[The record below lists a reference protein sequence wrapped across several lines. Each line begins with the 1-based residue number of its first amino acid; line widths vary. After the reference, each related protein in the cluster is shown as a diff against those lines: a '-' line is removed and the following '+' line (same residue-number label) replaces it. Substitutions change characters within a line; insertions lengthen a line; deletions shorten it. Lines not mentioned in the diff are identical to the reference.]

1 MESFVHVM
9 QRLQEGLA
17 VKLVLSCVVSVAAEE
32 HAQLFAG
39 FVLLVFADL
48 FTKCLSLSRRCLLD
62 GGVAAPSVW
71 QACKGLRAA
80 HRARYISSKEMRRGF
95 VHKIL
100 SYIAVVLSAAALDFM
115 LGHVQS
121 PAFATGLVIGYLAM
135 TEFVSIMENLQG
147 AGVAEAGA
155 FAALVRKRGG
165 VSDGRGDESPVKGDG
180 HGVRGDEACA
190 MTGVSKNEE
199 AADGCG
205 DGGRADGGNDERKVR

>member
-1 MESFVHVM
+1 MESFVHVL
-9 QRLQEGLA
+9 QRLQEGWA

-62 GGVAAPSVW
+62 GGVAAPSLW
-71 QACKGLRAA
+71 QACRGLRAA

-100 SYIAVVLSAAALDFM
+100 SYIVVVLSAAVLDFM
-115 LGHVQS
+115 LGHVES

-147 AGVAEAGA
+147 AGVVEAGA
-155 FAALVRKRGG
+155 FAVLVCKRSG
-165 VSDGRGDESPVKGDG
+165 VVKDAGDKPDEKG
-180 HGVRGDEACA
+180 E
-190 MTGVSKNEE
+190 K
-199 AADGCG
+199 
-205 DGGRADGGNDERKVR
+205 